1 MGCYNQTRNEK
12 KKERSKER
20 NERTSFLSNLR
31 NERTMENEQ
40 NQNENQDEQ
49 NEIRAN
55 NANDIFELKKNQIN
69 LVNTNCSVCNS
80 GLLDEIHALR
90 PTHTLIELAEEI
102 KKKYGVVLSKDALSR
117 HFIHYSKQLQQE
129 STKAL
134 FAKFDQEVEDVAQH
148 QKKVLFLAKISFDHI
163 IERLE
168 NGTLDLDV
176 DDFEK
181 MIKLYYSVLRNPDSA
196 TDDNIIA
203 IFQRASQKYG
213 CDLEQGVLIKT
224 PKREI

>member
-1 MGCYNQTRNEK
+1 
-12 KKERSKER
+12 
-20 NERTSFLSNLR
+20 
-31 NERTMENEQ
+31 MENEQ

-80 GLLDEIHALR
+80 GLLDEIHTLR
-90 PTHTLIELAEEI
+90 PTHTLIELSEEI
-102 KKKYGVVLSKDALSR
+102 KKKHGVVLSKDALSR

-134 FAKFDQEVEDVAQH
+134 FAKFDQEVESVAQH

>member
-1 MGCYNQTRNEK
+1 
-12 KKERSKER
+12 
-20 NERTSFLSNLR
+20 
-31 NERTMENEQ
+31 MENEQ
-40 NQNENQDEQ
+40 KQNENQDEQ
-49 NEIRAN
+49 NENRAN
-55 NANDIFELKKNQIN
+55 NATDIFEQKKTTIN
-69 LVNTNCSVCNS
+69 IVNTNCSVCNS

-90 PTHTLIELAEEI
+90 PTHTLIELSEEI
-102 KKKYGVVLSKDALSR
+102 KKKHGVVLSKDALSR
-117 HFIHYSKQLQQE
+117 HFQHYSKQLQQE

-134 FAKFDQEVEDVAQH
+134 FAKFDQEVENVAQH

-168 NGTLDLDV
+168 NGTLNLEV

-203 IFQRASQKYG
+203 IFQRASEKYG
-213 CDLEQGVLIKT
+213 CGLEQGVLIKT
-224 PKREI
+224 PKREL

>member
-1 MGCYNQTRNEK
+1 
-12 KKERSKER
+12 
-20 NERTSFLSNLR
+20 
-31 NERTMENEQ
+31 MENEQ